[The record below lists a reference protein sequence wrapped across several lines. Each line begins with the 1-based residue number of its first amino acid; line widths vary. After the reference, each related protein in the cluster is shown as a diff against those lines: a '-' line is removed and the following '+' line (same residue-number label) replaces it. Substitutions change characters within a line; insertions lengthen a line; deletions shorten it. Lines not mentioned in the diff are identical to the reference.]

1 MESIMTVTRFAPSP
15 TGNLHIGGVRT
26 ALYNYIY
33 AKQNDGKFLV
43 RIEDTDQER
52 SREKFEKNILD
63 GLQMMGLAPDEDPV
77 KQSQRGHLYL
87 SAAQKIVDLGLGYYC
102 DCQPERLE
110 KLRNQ
115 QQKAGKKP
123 MYDGKCRE
131 RNLSKSENTVL
142 RLKTPR
148 DGEVRFNDLVRG
160 EVIFDNCELDD
171 LILLRS
177 NGNPTYH
184 LCNVVDDAAQGVTTV
199 IRGED
204 HLSNTPRQIHIQ
216 EALGLPALEYAHL
229 PLVLGENKKRLSK
242 RDAVTSLDEYIA
254 SGYLPSSMVNMLARL
269 GWSKGDKEI
278 FYLDDLIKDFRMQ
291 EVQKAGAV
299 FDIKKLDW
307 INTNHLANLD
317 LEEFI
322 DHLKP
327 YLKKENID
335 LETKDN
341 WQDIISHLR
350 TSSSNLASI
359 SQDLIPYFL
368 DIKTYDQKSVDK
380 FLVGSKPTLEFVLR
394 QLESIETWSEDQL
407 DEILA
412 KCQKDLDLKTP
423 QLNQP
428 IRVAL
433 VGTTKSPSLGL
444 TLSLIGKVVSIARIK
459 KAIELND

>member
-1 MESIMTVTRFAPSP
+1 MTVTRFAPSP

-26 ALYNYIY
+26 ALFNYIY
-33 AKQNDGKFLV
+33 AKQNNGKFLV

-52 SREKFEKNILD
+52 SMEKFEKNILD
-63 GLQMMGLAPDEDPV
+63 GLEMIGLVPDENPV
-77 KQSQRGHLYL
+77 KQSERGHLYL

-148 DGEVRFNDLVRG
+148 DGEVKFNDLVRG

-171 LILLRS
+171 LILMRS
-177 NGNPTYH
+177 NGSPTYH

-216 EALGLPALEYAHL
+216 EALGFPPLEYAHL

-242 RDAVTSLDEYIA
+242 RDAVTSLDEYIVA
-254 SGYLPSSMVNMLARL
+254 GYLPSSMVNMLARL

-278 FYLDDLIKDFRMQ
+278 FYLDDLIRDFRMQ

-394 QLESIETWSEDQL
+394 QLESIEPWSEDQL